1 VTPPELLTIVMPVYN
16 EHATL
21 RRAVQ
26 RLLDTSFAL
35 PVEILL
41 VDDGSVDGGLETVV
55 DFEAEGRI
63 RIIRHTKNQGK
74 GAAVRTGINDA
85 AGDLLTIMDAD
96 LEYDP
101 ADYQQLLAPIIAGDT
116 KVAYGARSFGG
127 HTAYS
132 FWHVIGNY
140 GVSFIASLFFNTWL
154 HDLETC
160 LKVAPTALWR
170 SADLRSS
177 GFGMEAE
184 ITGKFLRAGE
194 RIFEAPISYKA
205 RGREE
210 GKKLTWLD
218 GVAAVWILGR
228 VRVTGR

>member
-1 VTPPELLTIVMPVYN
+1 MTTPQLLTVVMPVYN
-16 EHATL
+16 ELATL
-21 RRAVQ
+21 RRAVD
-26 RLLDTSFAL
+26 RLLATDL
-35 PVEILL
+35 PLPIEVLL
-41 VDDGSVDGGLETVV
+41 VDDGSKDGSLDTVADLEASGT
-55 DFEAEGRI
+55 I
-63 RIIRHTKNQGK
+63 RVIRHDHNQGK
-74 GAAVRTGINDA
+74 GAAVRTGIGA
-85 AGDLLTIMDAD
+85 ASGDLLTILDAD

-101 ADYQQLLAPIIAGDT
+101 ADYQQLLVPIIAGET
-116 KVAYGARSFGG
+116 TVAYGARSFGG

-140 GVSFIASLFFNTWL
+140 GVSFIASLLYNTWL

-160 LKVAPTALWR
+160 LKVAPTTLWR
-170 SADLRSS
+170 QADLRSG

-184 ITGKFLRAGE
+184 ITGKFLRSGE

-210 GKKLTWLD
+210 GKKLTWMD
-218 GVAAVWILGR
+218 GLAAVWILAR

>member
-1 VTPPELLTIVMPVYN
+1 MTTPELLTVVMPVYN
-16 EHATL
+16 ELATL
-21 RRAVQ
+21 RRAVD
-26 RLLDTSFAL
+26 RLLETELPL
-35 PVEILL
+35 PVEVLL
-41 VDDGSVDGGLETVV
+41 VDDGSSDGGLETVA
-55 DFEAEGRI
+55 DLEQAGRI
-63 RIIRHTKNQGK
+63 QVIRHDRNQGK
-74 GAAVRTGINDA
+74 GAAVRTGIDA
-85 AGDLLTIMDAD
+85 ANGDLLTILDAD

-101 ADYQQLLAPIIAGDT
+101 ADYTQLLVPIIVGET
-116 KVAYGARSFGG
+116 TIAYGARSFGG

-140 GVSFIASLFFNTWL
+140 GVSFIASLLFNTWL

-160 LKVAPTALWR
+160 LKVAPTSLWR
-170 SADLRSS
+170 SAQLRSG

-184 ITGKFLRAGE
+184 ITGKFLRSGE

-210 GKKLTWLD
+210 GKKLTWMD
-218 GVAAVWILGR
+218 GLAAVWILVR